1 MKLHFLSEHDVL
13 IFLERGDRVEQPGK
27 LNGEI
32 KARNGRVCRAM
43 LGVTGRVPF
52 LPTGLSL

>member
-1 MKLHFLSEHDVL
+1 MNVL
-13 IFLERGDRVEQPGK
+13 NFLERGDRVEQPGK